1 MDDSGA
7 TIYPSLPPSNP
18 RGRASA
24 DGYEAAFYPGFVR
37 RLSLV
42 SPDGR
47 ETVMYEQR
55 SPFVLPP
62 GQLKAWPTSTFEL
75 RGNGRNLQ
83 LQLNDPEQ
91 QVDRIEIVL
100 KPQPGGGRG
109 PERLILQDG
118 PVFCPPVCPEP
129 EGPG

>member
-1 MDDSGA
+1 MDDLGT

-18 RGRASA
+18 RKCVNA
-24 DGYEAAFYPGFVR
+24 DGYDACFYPGFVR

-42 SPDGR
+42 GPDGK

-55 SPFVLPP
+55 SSFVLPP
-62 GQLKAWPTSTFEL
+62 GQLKPWPTSTFEL
-75 RGNGRNLQ
+75 HGNGRNLQ

-100 KPQPGGGRG
+100 KPRPDQGRG

-118 PVFCPPVCPEP
+118 PVYCPPVCPER
-129 EGPG
+129 PG